1 MALNTSSIS
10 RLMHGNI
17 DDLPLVLQVL
27 DIHQLNGDV
36 NGVFWARLKLSDGK
50 NDYRGFVIDISL
62 LNSLNVDIFA
72 IVVLRNS
79 SC

>member
-50 NDYRGFVIDISL
+50 NDYRGTKILSICIYII
-62 LNSLNVDIFA
+62 IFD
-72 IVVLRNS
+72 
-79 SC
+79 